1 MQLFKVTFILIALS
15 IIEIF
20 GDELQ
25 EIVAVPPYNYTKPPY
40 SVKIVG
46 GSPARV
52 HQFPWQASITSCD
65 GGSCYICGGSLISKR
80 YVLTAAHCAAGLTR
94 FIIGLGSNSRNR
106 PAITLTSNIKVV
118 HPQYDAKSLGNDVAV
133 IKLPWSVKSNKAIQ
147 PIILPRSNNTYDN
160 ANATVSG
167 YGKTSAWSSSSD
179 QLNFVDMPTSIP
191 VELSIAVYTVP
202 EAPCPIFSIFVYF
215 LVGSPTLT
223 IVLSFSRISSSDIFF
238 FLTPP
243 PGRVVSFAV
252 GMLGD
257 VTVTGDF
264 VLSGRLAIG
273 GGTVSSSFV
282 ELCADGVKLCAC
294 E

>member
-179 QLNFVDMPTSIP
+179 QLNFVDMRIISNSKCREIFGS
-191 VELSIAVYTVP
+191 VIRDSSLCAVGKNRSRQNVCRGDSGGPLVVKEGNSTVQ
-202 EAPCPIFSIFVYF
+202 
-215 LVGSPTLT
+215 VG
-223 IVLSFSRISSSDIFF
+223 
-238 FLTPP
+238 
-243 PGRVVSFAV
+243 VVSFVSAA
-252 GMLGD
+252 GCAAGYP
-257 VTVTGDF
+257 
-264 VLSGRLAIG
+264 SGYAR
-273 GGTVSSSFV
+273 VSSFY
-282 ELCADGVKLCAC
+282 EWIANMTDIDL
-294 E
+294 